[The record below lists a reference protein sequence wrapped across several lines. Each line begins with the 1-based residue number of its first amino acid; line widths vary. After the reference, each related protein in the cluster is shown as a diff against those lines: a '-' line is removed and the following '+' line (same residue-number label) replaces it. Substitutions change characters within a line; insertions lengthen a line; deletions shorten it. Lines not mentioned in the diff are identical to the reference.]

1 MHLNQW
7 RSGKQDLVALQ
18 FEAVP
23 TNTHSDPT
31 QDKQATASNSIRDP
45 EVCVT
50 NVSTHSHRPPIPT
63 LDPTTTLSTIST
75 PSQQPLLNSASKM
88 SDKIQSF
95 REPGI
100 CMETGNWRSADPSPR
115 PTQKQFYS
123 SSSSGSSNGRK
134 QQNKN
139 KGNYGSSK
147 GTYVCVHLGVFW
159 LENVVHLDVFKS
171 GNMCVGGLCV
181 I

>member
-1 MHLNQW
+1 LELQHGVHLNQW

-31 QDKQATASNSIRDP
+31 QDRQATASNSIRDLA
-45 EVCVT
+45 VCVT
-50 NVSTHSHRPPIPT
+50 DVSTHSPRPPIPT

-75 PSQQPLLNSASKM
+75 PPQQPVLNSPSKM

-95 REPGI
+95 REPGM
-100 CMETGNWRSADPSPR
+100 CMETGYGRSADPSPR
-115 PTQKQFYS
+115 PTQKQLY

-134 QQNKN
+134 QQNRS
-139 KGNYGSSK
+139 KGSYGNSK
-147 GTYVCVHLGVFW
+147 GTYVHT
-159 LENVVHLDVFKS
+159 
-171 GNMCVGGLCV
+171 
-181 I
+181 